1 MYPQKVKMKT
11 FFKIKLWV
19 KSKVK
24 KNKNMKLDSSLKI
37 YVLKNKVIYNSLFLS

>member
-24 KNKNMKLDSSLKI
+24 KKYMKSDSSLKI
-37 YVLKNKVIYNSLFLS
+37 YVLKNKVIYKSLFLS